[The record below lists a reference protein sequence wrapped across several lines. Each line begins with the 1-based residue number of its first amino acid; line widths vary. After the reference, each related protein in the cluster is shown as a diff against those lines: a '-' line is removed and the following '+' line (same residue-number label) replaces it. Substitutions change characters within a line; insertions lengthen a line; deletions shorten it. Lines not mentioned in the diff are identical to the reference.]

1 MPTKESIGK
10 TGIQPSFA
18 TPLLVRLIDQKN
30 CLFIYILRTGF
41 LGIEIV
47 RLKKVVYSEKGKQ
60 SDVSYASCKNKI
72 YREIEEAFDIA

>member
-10 TGIQPSFA
+10 TGIQPTFA
-18 TPLLVRLIDQKN
+18 TPLFLRLINQKN
-30 CLFIYILRTGF
+30 CFLYVLHTGF